1 MAATP
6 FLVPICGLAI
16 YLPPSR
22 YAMLVLALAL
32 ACYPI
37 EPKLKKG

>member
-22 YAMLVLALAL
+22 YAMLVLALA
-32 ACYPI
+32 CYPI